1 MHPSPLIRGGSELGP
16 APPLLGHHRPTFN
29 IDIFQIDFQPQA
41 MRDEQIREICRSV
54 KCKKVLCIFLKKSE
68 AAASFPYSASFMKDT
83 SSTVFISF
91 FSFAHCL
98 VSLNITSFWRSL
110 SAFLEEKK
118 GGRFCW
124 VREASL
130 LELKGV
136 FQQRPLTFSCI
147 ASPPLARIASL
158 AAASLARIGGAT
170 HQIFAADPRTPLMV
184 SLLRIFTL
192 SSYCD

>member
-1 MHPSPLIRGGSELGP
+1 MYISH
-16 APPLLGHHRPTFN
+16 
-29 IDIFQIDFQPQA
+29 
-41 MRDEQIREICRSV
+41 RSV

-91 FSFAHCL
+91 FSFAHR
-98 VSLNITSFWRSL
+98 LNITSFWRSL

-147 ASPPLARIASL
+147 ASPPLARIASPPLARIASL

-170 HQIFAADPRTPLMV
+170 HQIFAADPRSPLHGEPSQDFHIVIILWLMW
-184 SLLRIFTL
+184 S
-192 SSYCD
+192 